1 MSARQKLTSAPL
13 ENAFAIGAMLGRLH
27 GLLGLAIFAALALHA
42 VGLRAQERLPVAASI
57 LPLADFTRQ
66 VGGEHIRL
74 ETLVPPG
81 ASPHTYEPTPAQLKF
96 LSRARVLV
104 LNGVGLE
111 FWADKVIA
119 AVDNPNLVVVRT
131 AKGLKILAGD
141 ADEPGGNPHVWLS
154 PREAI
159 HQVEM
164 IRDALVRADPEAS
177 DTYRAN
183 AERYVAELRAFDGK
197 IRAQVATFSQRKFI
211 AFHAAWA
218 YFARDYGLEEA
229 AVIERTPGREP
240 SPAGIAEIIRT
251 ARAIRAKAIF
261 AEPQFPATAAK
272 VIAEESGAS
281 VLLLDPLGKAS
292 ETYLDL
298 MRANFAQISKALK

>member
-1 MSARQKLTSAPL
+1 MLRRLPIL
-13 ENAFAIGAMLGRLH
+13 VGRVLFAS
-27 GLLGLAIFAALALHA
+27 LALHA
-42 VGLRAQERLPVAASI
+42 AGARAQERLPVAASI
-57 LPLADFTRQ
+57 LPLADFARQ
-66 VGGEHIRL
+66 VGGERIRL

-119 AVDNPNLVVVRT
+119 AVDNPNLIVVRT

-141 ADEPGGNPHVWLS
+141 ADEPRGNPHVWLS
-154 PREAI
+154 PHEAI

-164 IRDALVRADPEAS
+164 IRDALARADPGGS
-177 DTYRAN
+177 DAYRAN
-183 AERYVAELRAFDGK
+183 AERYVAELRAFDAD
-197 IRAQVATFSQRKFI
+197 IRATVATFSQRKFI

-229 AVIERTPGREP
+229 AVIEHAPGREP
-240 SPAGIAEIIRT
+240 SPADIADVIRT
-251 ARAIRAKAIF
+251 ARAIGAKAIF
-261 AEPQFPATAAK
+261 AEPQFPVSAAR

-281 VLLLDPLGKAS
+281 VLLLDPLGKPS

-298 MRANFAQISKALK
+298 MRSNLAQISKALR